1 MRRRGDMLLGCIL
14 AVTVWW
20 WTCLTTNLWA
30 AEAPPY
36 KPEREM
42 RWAMYVTLSPSWF
55 DPGDVVGLLT
65 PFWVLYAMHDAVVK
79 PMPGNLMTPSL
90 AESWTV
96 SADQQCT
103 SLHCGRAC
111 DFITAILL
119 PLHQAATPDPCLMPS
134 GSGGLP

>member
-96 SADQQCT
+96 SADQQVYEFT
-103 SLHCGRAC
+103 LRQGVRFHNGDPFTASPGRN
-111 DFITAILL
+111 
-119 PLHQAATPDPCLMPS
+119 S
-134 GSGGLP
+134 